1 MKFRMVHMNI
11 NTIHLQ
17 ESLNF
22 YKAAFD
28 MEEVR
33 RKEKEGEFVLVYL
46 TDSTRGF
53 QLEITWLA
61 DRTEPYDVSDN
72 EIHLAFVVDDYET
85 ALKKHKEMGIV
96 AFENE
101 AMGIYFVEDPDG
113 YWVEVIPEK
122 RSI

>member
-11 NTIHLQ
+11 NTIHLA
-17 ESLNF
+17 ESLTF
-22 YKAAFD
+22 YKTAFD

-33 RKEKEGEFVLVYL
+33 RKEKEGEFTLVYL
-46 TDSTRGF
+46 TDSAHGF

-72 EIHLAFVVDDYET
+72 EIHLAFVVDDYEA
-85 ALKKHKEMGIV
+85 ALAKHKEMGIV
-96 AFENE
+96 AFENK

-122 RSI
+122 R